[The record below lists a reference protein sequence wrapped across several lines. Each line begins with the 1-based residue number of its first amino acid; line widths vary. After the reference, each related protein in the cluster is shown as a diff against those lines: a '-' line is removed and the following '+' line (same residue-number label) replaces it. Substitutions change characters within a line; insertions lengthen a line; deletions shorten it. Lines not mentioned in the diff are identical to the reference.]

1 MSKFVSTYFQKTPS
15 RSIWLGWAI
24 AITFFAIL
32 PACSGDQVEVG
43 NLGTVV
49 LEDPVGVE
57 RAQNVELRYSDSAIV
72 RVIIHAP
79 TLLRYIARDT
89 PKQTF
94 PDGVDA
100 DFYNE
105 YQQQTSK
112 LVADYAEQFQREQR
126 VYLRKNV
133 KLWNNE
139 GEMLEAKELVWDKLG
154 ERISSTDS
162 VRIITPTQII
172 NGVGFTSNLDFTER
186 EIYKVTGMVEQ
197 ETMVETPF

>member
-1 MSKFVSTYFQKTPS
+1 MSKFVSRYLQKTPS
-15 RSIWLGWAI
+15 ASIWLGWVM
-24 AITFFAIL
+24 AITLFAIL
-32 PACSGDQVEVG
+32 PACSGDQVEVD
-43 NLGTVV
+43 NLDDVR

-57 RAQNVELRYSDSAIV
+57 RAKGVELRYSDSAIV
-72 RVIIHAP
+72 RVIIKAP

-94 PDGVDA
+94 PDGIDA

-126 VYLRKNV
+126 VYLRDNV
-133 KLWNNE
+133 QLWNNE
-139 GEMLEAKELVWDKLG
+139 GEMLEAKELIWDKLG

-162 VRIITPTQII
+162 VCIVTPTQII
-172 NGVGFTSNLDFTER
+172 YGVGFTSNLDFTER
-186 EIYKVTGMVEQ
+186 EIYQVTGMVEQ

>member
-1 MSKFVSTYFQKTPS
+1 MSKFESRYFQKTTTPS
-15 RSIWLGWAI
+15 VWLGWVVAI
-24 AITFFAIL
+24 ALLAIL
-32 PACSGDQVEVG
+32 PACSGDAVKDLVNVPLQ
-43 NLGTVV
+43 
-49 LEDPVGVE
+49 DPVGVE
-57 RAQNVELRYSDSAIV
+57 RATNVELRYSDSAIV
-72 RVIIHAP
+72 RVIINAP

-94 PDGVDA
+94 PDGIEA

-133 KLWNNE
+133 RLWNNE
-139 GEMLEAKELVWDKLG
+139 GEMLEAKELIWDKLG

-162 VRIITPTQII
+162 ISIFTPTQII
-172 NGVGFTSNLDFTER
+172 HGVGFTSNLDFTER
-186 EIYKVTGMVEQ
+186 EIYQVTGMMEQ
-197 ETMVETPF
+197 NTMVETPF